1 MGLLQD
7 IEASATDPDLSV
19 ADLLRKCKVLAYRLR
34 HEPFKERVDHELN
47 GYPPETDLP
56 LYRKGLPGLVLA
68 QLSGPFGRT
77 ATNVSVPT
85 SLLPGW
91 RKWDRFDFRQ
101 GAAELAALVKGGRE
115 AGSHVV
121 RRPLPPEIFA
131 EVEIW
136 ADYSTVSMH
145 VDLGLALIEGVLDQV
160 RTRALTFVLEIEAEE
175 PSAGDP
181 GPEVPRI
188 EESRLT
194 AIYYTAI
201 LGGSV
206 NLAQGNSG
214 SVQQGQVTVIEG
226 DLESLISRLAEIGI
240 GEADRLDLRKAIE
253 ADEGE
258 RTANEPGERT
268 KGGLAAITLKA
279 ATSAGRVT
287 EGGVAALAA
296 TAIAHYLGIA

>member
-1 MGLLQD
+1 
-7 IEASATDPDLSV
+7 
-19 ADLLRKCKVLAYRLR
+19 
-34 HEPFKERVDHELN
+34 
-47 GYPPETDLP
+47 
-56 LYRKGLPGLVLA
+56 
-68 QLSGPFGRT
+68 
-77 ATNVSVPT
+77 VSVPT
-85 SLLPGW
+85 SLLPDW
-91 RKWDRFDFRQ
+91 QKWDASDFRQ
-101 GAAELAALVKGGRE
+101 GVAELDALTKGAKA
-115 AGSHVV
+115 AGSRVV
-121 RRPLPPEIFA
+121 RHTVPPEIFA
-131 EVEIW
+131 DIEIW
-136 ADYSTVSMH
+136 DGYSTVGMH
-145 VDLGLALIEGVLDQV
+145 LDLSLALIDGILDQV

-181 GPEVPRI
+181 GPEAPRI

-214 SVQQGQVTVIEG
+214 SVQQGQVTVVEG

-240 GEADRLDLRKAIE
+240 GEPDRLDLREAIE

-258 RTANEPGERT
+258 KTANEPGERT
-268 KGGLAAITLKA
+268 KSWLATITLKA